1 MQSAHMAMNRTSLFE
16 NIRRIVVKLG
26 SRVIT
31 SSDNSPDVRVL
42 GRLAGETARLRER
55 GVEVVLVSSGAIG
68 AGMGELG
75 LRTRPQ
81 TIPELQAA
89 AAVGQNL
96 LMHHYKVVFQR
107 HGIAIGQ
114 VLLTADDLLDRAR
127 YVNARN
133 TLTTLFRY
141 GVVPIINEND
151 SVGVDET
158 KVGDND
164 TLSAYVTH
172 MIGADLLVLLSDVD
186 GLFSSDPRKGD
197 SPQRIEVVEAITPEI
212 EALAGEPTTEV
223 GIGGMRTK
231 LRAAKIVTWSG
242 EMMVI
247 AHGRRTNLLDL
258 LDGAPVGT
266 LFLPRN
272 ERMTDRKRW
281 IAFVRDQKG
290 SVVVDGGARVAVMKK
305 GKSLLPSGILAVK
318 GEFEA
323 GEMIGIEDETGYE
336 LARGLSRYSSAD
348 VDRIRGRHS
357 SEIERVLGYW
367 AGDEVTHRDDLVVLG
382 GA

>member
-1 MQSAHMAMNRTSLFE
+1 MDRRSLFE
-16 NIRRIVVKLG
+16 NVRRVVVKLG

-31 SSDNSPDVRVL
+31 SSDNSPDVRML
-42 GRLAGETARLRER
+42 GRLAGEVGRLQKR

-75 LRTRPQ
+75 LKTRPR
-81 TIPELQAA
+81 TIPDLQAA

-96 LMHHYKVVFQR
+96 LMHHYKMVFQR

-114 VLLTADDLLDRAR
+114 VLLTADDLRDRAR

-133 TLTTLFRY
+133 TLITLFGY
-141 GVVPIINEND
+141 GVLPIVNEND
-151 SVGVDET
+151 SVAVDEI

-172 MIGADLLVLLSDVD
+172 MIGADLLILLSDVD
-186 GLFSSDPRKGD
+186 GLFSSDPRKDGR
-197 SPQRIEVVEAITPEI
+197 SRRIEVVEEITPQI
-212 EALAGEPTTEV
+212 EALAGEPGTDV

-247 AHGRRTNLLDL
+247 AHGRRTSLLDL
-258 LDGAPVGT
+258 LDGAAVGT
-266 LFLPRN
+266 LFLPKN

-281 IAFVRDQKG
+281 IAFVQDQKG
-290 SVVVDGGARVAVMKK
+290 SVVVDDGARVAIIEK
-305 GKSLLPSGILAVK
+305 GKSLLPSGILSVK
-318 GEFEA
+318 GEFEM
-323 GEMIGIEDETGYE
+323 GEMIGIEDRTGYE
-336 LARGLSRYSSAD
+336 LARGLSRYSSEA
-348 VDRIRGRHS
+348 VGRIRGRHS
-357 SEIERVLGYW
+357 SEIEGILGYW
-367 AGDEVTHRDDLVVLG
+367 TGDEVTHRDDLVVL
-382 GA
+382 

>member
-1 MQSAHMAMNRTSLFE
+1 MYNRRLEHEEVNRTSLFR
-16 NIRRIVVKLG
+16 NVRRIVVKLG

-42 GRLAGETARLRER
+42 ERLAGEVARLRKR
-55 GVEVVLVSSGAIG
+55 GIEVVLVSSGAIG

-75 LRTRPQ
+75 MKTRPR
-81 TIPELQAA
+81 TIPDLQAA

-151 SVGVDET
+151 SVAVDET

-172 MIGADLLVLLSDVD
+172 MIGADLLILLSDVD
-186 GLFSSDPRKGD
+186 GLFSSDPRKDG
-197 SPQRIEVVEAITPEI
+197 SPRRIEVVEEITPEV
-212 EALAGEPTTEV
+212 EALAGEPGTEV

-247 AHGRRTNLLDL
+247 ANGRRDSLLKI
-258 LDGAPVGT
+258 LDGAAIGT

-281 IAFVRDQKG
+281 IAFVRDRKG
-290 SVVVDGGARVAVMKK
+290 SVVVDEGAAAALVER
-305 GKSLLPSGILAVK
+305 GKSLLPSGIVAVK

-323 GEMIGIEDETGYE
+323 GEMIGIEDRKGGE
-336 LARGLSRYSSAD
+336 LARGLSRYSSEE
-348 VDRIRGRHS
+348 VEKIRGRHS
-357 SEIERVLGYW
+357 SEIERILGYRT
-367 AGDEVTHRDDLVVLG
+367 GDEVAHRDDLVVL
-382 GA
+382 

>member
-1 MQSAHMAMNRTSLFE
+1 MTMDRTSLFA

-68 AGMGELG
+68 AGLGELG

-96 LMHHYKVVFQR
+96 LMHHYKMVFQR

-151 SVGVDET
+151 SVAVDET

-172 MIGADLLVLLSDVD
+172 MIAADLLVLLSDVD

-212 EALAGEPTTEV
+212 EALAGEPGTEV

-247 AHGRRTNLLDL
+247 AHGRRTSLPDL
-258 LDGAPVGT
+258 LDGAAIGT

-281 IAFVRDQKG
+281 IAFVQDQKG
-290 SVVVDGGARVAVMKK
+290 SVMVDGGARVAVMEK

-357 SEIERVLGYW
+357 SEIERILGYW
-367 AGDEVTHRDDLVVLG
+367 TGDEVTHRDDLVVLS